1 MKKMNKL
8 LTLAA
13 IASVALAGCSKNDMP
28 EVPAT
33 DAQIRFGAEALT
45 VETKAPFE
53 GEISGSNELKAR
65 IIGSKTSNDYSDIYK
80 DADEA
85 EAKGDVTFTDNGTTE
100 SGFSTGVKWPALTST
115 TVFFRG
121 FYPGSTTWTTEATK
135 ASAAVDGKTD
145 LMLAPQ
151 ISGSQQSVVTE
162 GNPLLFKFS
171 HLLTKLHV
179 KVVGNASTASE
190 WGNIVK
196 ISLSKA
202 VNADPVNKVEYTYA
216 DESTAFSGSVETPF
230 YQAAIAADKSVSYT
244 DDAFEGLS
252 YVIPADGT
260 ATLAGYSLVAPV
272 TAVDGSGGVKDEF
285 TLNITTTEGTAT
297 GGKDI
302 AINLKGTDGKDFT
315 GSTAGKKFDITIQ
328 FRTAGQITATATVT
342 DWVDGG
348 SGNGQM

>member
-1 MKKMNKL
+1 MNKL
-8 LTLAA
+8 LTFAT

-28 EVPAT
+28 DVTGA

-53 GEISGSNELKAR
+53 GVISNSNELKAL
-65 IIGSKTSNDYSDIYK
+65 IIGSTKPNDYAVIYK
-80 DADEA
+80 DGNGA

-100 SGFSTGVKWPALTST
+100 SGFSTGVKWPSDAT
-115 TVFFRG
+115 TPVHFRG

-135 ASAAVDGKTD
+135 ASADVDGKTD
-145 LMLAPQ
+145 LMVAPE
-151 ISGSQQSVVTE
+151 ISGSQQTVVTD

-179 KVVGNASTASE
+179 KVVGNASTANE

-202 VNADPVNKVEYTYA
+202 VNVDPANAVEYTYNG
-216 DESTAFSGSVETPF
+216 ESTAFSGTAETPF
-230 YQAAIAADKSVSYT
+230 YLASTAADKSVSYT
-244 DDAFEGLS
+244 DNAFAGQS

-260 ATLAGYSLVAPV
+260 VTLAGYSLVAPV
-272 TAVDGSGGVKDEF
+272 TAVEGSGDAKDEF
-285 TLNITTTEGTAT
+285 TLNITTTKGSAT

-302 AINLKGTDGKDFT
+302 AINLKGTDGNEFT

>member
-1 MKKMNKL
+1 MNKL
-8 LTLAA
+8 LTFAT

-28 EVPAT
+28 EVPGNT
-33 DAQIRFGAEALT
+33 DAHIRFGAEALT
-45 VETKAPFE
+45 VDTKAPFE
-53 GEISGSNELKAR
+53 GVISGSNELKAW
-65 IIGSKTSNDYSDIYK
+65 IIGSKTTNDYSDIYK
-80 DADEA
+80 DTNNA

-100 SGFSTGVKWPALTST
+100 SGFSTGVKWPAVTTT
-115 TVFFRG
+115 TVYFRG
-121 FYPGSTTWTTEATK
+121 FYPGSTTWTTEAIK
-135 ASAAVDGKTD
+135 ATADVDGKTD

-151 ISGSQQSVVTE
+151 ISGSQQTVVTD

-179 KVVGNASTASE
+179 KVVGNASTADE
-190 WGNIVK
+190 WGDIVK

-202 VNADPVNKVEYTYA
+202 VNVAPANKVEYTYA
-216 DESTAFSGSVETPF
+216 GESTAFSGTVETPF
-230 YQAAIAADKSVSYT
+230 YLAIMAADKSVSYT
-244 DDAFEGLS
+244 DNAFAGQS
-252 YVIPADGT
+252 YAIPADGT
-260 ATLAGYSLVAPV
+260 VTLAGYSLVAPV
-272 TAVDGSGGVKDEF
+272 TAVAGSGDVKDEF
-285 TLNITTTEGTAT
+285 TLNITTTKGAAT

-302 AINLKGTDGKDFT
+302 AINLKGTDGNDFT